1 VSTSAHA
8 LPTGRSATAVDA
20 RARSLPRPELLA
32 LLALAAVLNLWAL
45 SRNGWANEYYSAAVR
60 SMAGSWHAFLYGSF
74 DAGGVMTVD
83 KPPLALWVQALSVRM
98 FGFNSLAILV
108 PQALM
113 GIATVGLTYDL
124 TRRRFGRVAGFVAG
138 LALATTPIA
147 VAISRHNNPDALLVL
162 CCAGALWCVV
172 RGLEDGRTR
181 WLLGAGAC
189 VGLGF
194 EAKMAAALLIVP
206 ALAAAW
212 LWVAPGE
219 GEAALRGRLVAL
231 RQLVAGGAVMVV
243 VGGAWPLLMALTP
256 ASDRP
261 WISETADNS
270 IWSLILGYNGLGR
283 LSGQSG
289 GPQVVGG
296 GGGPGGGGGGG
307 ASALFGGDS
316 GPLRL
321 LNPALGGQAGWL
333 LGVALVAGVAIL
345 VASRLRRTDAR
356 TGWLIAVGGSF
367 ATIAVAFSFAQG
379 IFHPYYVSQLAPLT
393 AALVGAGAVELLR
406 GGRTARVLA
415 AVAVGAGVVTELA
428 ILGENPGELGWLPVV
443 LVAFGIA
450 AVVALVLADRRLR
463 MAALAAVMG
472 ALLIAPAT
480 WAAQTLGHA
489 TNGTFPAGGPT
500 SAGMDMAGGGG
511 GPGGAGGFRGPRGGG
526 GGGGMLPPGGAPG
539 TIPPGGAPGAAPGG
553 RGLGGGGGG
562 FGGTTDGLTRA
573 LSYAAQN
580 GGGTVAVAS
589 QSGAAGSI
597 IEKGAGVAAIG
608 GFSGRETQ
616 VTTDW
621 LAEAVRAG
629 KIRWVLANGSGF
641 GGRGDDRIGSSNV
654 MADVQQSCAAVP
666 SVSGLYDCGGDAL
679 GNRSGT
685 TQAPLTTRS

>member
-1 VSTSAHA
+1 
-8 LPTGRSATAVDA
+8 
-20 RARSLPRPELLA
+20 
-32 LLALAAVLNLWAL
+32 
-45 SRNGWANEYYSAAVR
+45 
-60 SMAGSWHAFLYGSF
+60 
-74 DAGGVMTVD
+74 
-83 KPPLALWVQALSVRM
+83 
-98 FGFNSLAILV
+98 
-108 PQALM
+108 
-113 GIATVGLTYDL
+113 
-124 TRRRFGRVAGFVAG
+124 
-138 LALATTPIA
+138 
-147 VAISRHNNPDALLVL
+147 
-162 CCAGALWCVV
+162 V
-172 RGLEDGRTR
+172 RGLEDGGTR

-219 GEAALRGRLVAL
+219 GGAALRGRLVAL

-261 WISETADNS
+261 WISGTADNS

-296 GGGPGGGGGGG
+296 GGGPGGGGRGG

-356 TGWLIAVGGSF
+356 TGWIIAVGGSF

-428 ILGENPGELGWLPVV
+428 ILGEKPGELGWLPAV

-450 AVVALVLADRRLR
+450 TVVALVLVDRRLR
-463 MAALAAVMG
+463 IAALAAVMG

-562 FGGTTDGLTRA
+562 GFGGTTDGLTRA

-589 QSGAAGSI
+589 QSGAAGAI
-597 IEKGAGVAAIG
+597 IENGAGVAAIG